1 MLVFALNFMANNMK
15 LLYIKY
21 LWILPVFLGMQ
32 MKLFAQDTTKVSTF
46 TPVYKANLN
55 KHDFFVGGTLSLN
68 SKEISNKN
76 ALVLNIDD
84 QNSNTIS
91 LGIDGGY
98 ALKDN
103 FFIGLGVAYGQTTK
117 SGHYT
122 DTDDIQK
129 YTQAYTNKMEFKPFI
144 KNYVPLG
151 PSRRFNII
159 TQTELSFS
167 LQQSISESLVDDE
180 ITRTMSKTYVA
191 GIGIRP
197 GISVFVIDNFAI
209 ETTVNVAGINY
220 SYQKSETTNQ
230 TPTIVKQ
237 GLIDLKIDIIQL
249 NLGFFVYF

>member
-1 MLVFALNFMANNMK
+1 VLSIACASSLHAQLADSIPKFK
-15 LLYIKY
+15 IKPSY
-21 LWILPVFLGMQ
+21 RV
-32 MKLFAQDTTKVSTF
+32 
-46 TPVYKANLN
+46 NLN
-55 KHDFFVGGTLSLN
+55 KGDAFVGGTLSLN
-68 SKEISNKN
+68 SKETVNKN

-84 QNSNTIS
+84 EQSNVIS
-91 LGIDGGY
+91 LGVDGGY

-117 SGHYT
+117 RGHYT
-122 DTDDIQK
+122 DSEDIQK
-129 YTQAYTNKMEFKPFI
+129 YTQAYTNKMEFRPFI

-159 TQTELSFS
+159 TQTELSFA
-167 LQQSISESLVDDE
+167 LQQSISESLVDNE
-180 ITRTMSKTYVA
+180 ITRTLSKKYVA

-220 SYQKSETTNQ
+220 SYEKSETTNQ
-230 TPTIVKQ
+230 TPTVVKQ

>member
-1 MLVFALNFMANNMK
+1 MRKKIVQQLDMYLIAVVILASSFLANNAVFAQQADSVK
-15 LLYIKY
+15 LLI
-21 LWILPVFLGMQ
+21 
-32 MKLFAQDTTKVSTF
+32 TK
-46 TPVYKANLN
+46 PVYRANLN
-55 KHDFFVGGTLSLN
+55 KHDYFVGGTLSLN
-68 SKEISNKN
+68 SKEIVNKD

-84 QNSNTIS
+84 QLSNSIS
-91 LGIDGGY
+91 LGIDAGY

-103 FFIGLGVAYGQTTK
+103 LFVGLGVDYGQTTK
-117 SGHYT
+117 KGHYT
-122 DTDDIQK
+122 ESDIQK
-129 YTQAYTNKMEFKPFI
+129 HTQVYTNKMEFRPFI

-180 ITRTMSKTYVA
+180 ITRTLSKTYVA

-197 GISVFVIDNFAI
+197 GILVFVIDNFAI

-230 TPTIVKQ
+230 APTIVKQ
-237 GLIDLKIDIIQL
+237 GLID
-249 NLGFFVYF
+249 